1 MQTLAAYQLTRGCY
15 KRHKYP
21 MSLGKPPS
29 VLVADDQADILHAM
43 RVLLRGEKCK
53 VKTVNTPD
61 DALDALSNDSFDVA
75 LIDLNYARDTTSG
88 KEGLDLIMGIQKL
101 DPDLPIVVMT
111 AWATID
117 LAVECMRR
125 GAADFIQ
132 KPWENARVITT
143 VFNQTDLYRAKR
155 RATLLEDE
163 NRALKESKS
172 KDFLARSDVMKP
184 ILEIMH
190 KVGPSDAN
198 ILITGENGTGKG
210 VAARYIH
217 ALSTRSPQPFVSINM
232 GGLASGVAESELF
245 GHVKGAFTD
254 AKSDRAGRFE
264 MADGG
269 TLFMDEIGNLPM
281 DQQQKLLRVLETGEF
296 ERVGSS
302 RTLKVNV
309 RIISATNSDLLQSV
323 SEGKFREDLLYR
335 LNTIPIHLPPLRERT
350 EDVELLAEHFLK
362 RHLKRYN
369 KQIDGFH
376 PQALATLQ
384 QYGWPGNVRELD
396 HTIERSVLLSSG
408 EQIKVS
414 DLGLMSTASQSDQ
427 SAMNTPSIDDMSLE
441 DVEKYLIQ
449 RTLKRNGGNAT
460 KTATDL
466 GLSRSAF
473 YRRLQRFGL

>member
-1 MQTLAAYQLTRGCY
+1 
-15 KRHKYP
+15 
-21 MSLGKPPS
+21 MSMDKPPS
-29 VLVADDQADILHAM
+29 ILVADDQADILHAL
-43 RVLLRGEKCK
+43 RVLLRGEGCK
-53 VKTVNTPD
+53 VKTVTTPD
-61 DALDALSNDSFDVA
+61 EALDALAHNPFDVVM
-75 LIDLNYARDTTSG
+75 IDLNYARDTTSG
-88 KEGLDLIMGIQKL
+88 KEGLDLLKSIQKL

-117 LAVECMRR
+117 LAVECMRQ
-125 GAADFIQ
+125 GAADFVQ
-132 KPWENARVITT
+132 KPWENARVTAT
-143 VFNQTDLYRAKR
+143 VLNQTDLYRAKR
-155 RATLLEDE
+155 RATLLADE

-172 KDFLARSDVMKP
+172 REFLAKSEVMRP
-184 ILEIMH
+184 VLEIMH
-190 KVGPSDAN
+190 KVAPSDAN

-217 ALSTRSPQPFVSINM
+217 SLSARSTEPFVSINM

-281 DQQQKLLRVLETGEF
+281 EQQQKLLRVLETGEF

-309 RIISATNSDLLQSV
+309 RIISATNSDLQRSV
-323 SEGKFREDLLYR
+323 REGKFREDLLYR
-335 LNTIPIHLPPLRERT
+335 LNTIPVHLPPLRERR
-350 EDVELLAEHFLK
+350 EDIELLAGHFLE
-362 RHLKRYN
+362 RHLKRYCKN
-369 KQIDGFH
+369 IDGFIE
-376 PQALATLQ
+376 QAIETLRG
-384 QYGWPGNVRELD
+384 YPWPGNVRELD
-396 HTIERSVLLSSG
+396 HTIERAVLLAGG
-408 EQIKVS
+408 ERIKVS
-414 DLGLMSTASQSDQ
+414 DLGLMSTAAPGDA

-441 DVEKYLIQ
+441 EVEKYLIQ

-460 KTATDL
+460 KTAEDL

>member
-1 MQTLAAYQLTRGCY
+1 MEKA
-15 KRHKYP
+15 
-21 MSLGKPPS
+21 PS
-29 VLVADDQADILHAM
+29 VLVADDQPDILHAL
-43 RVLLRGEKCK
+43 RVLLRGEGCT
-53 VKTVNTPD
+53 VKTVDSPEE
-61 DALDALSNDSFDVA
+61 ALQALSQSSFDVA

-88 KEGLDLIMGIQKL
+88 KEGMDLLEGIQKL
-101 DPDLPIVVMT
+101 DPDLPVVVMT

-117 LAVECMRR
+117 LAVECMRK

-132 KPWENARVITT
+132 KPWENARVKAT
-143 VFNQTDLYRAKR
+143 VANQAELYRAKR
-155 RATLLEDE
+155 KATLLEEE
-163 NRALKESKS
+163 NRSLKASKS
-172 KDFLARSDVMKP
+172 RDFLARSEVMKP
-184 ILEIMH
+184 LISMMN
-190 KVGPSDAN
+190 KVAPSDAN

-217 ALSTRSPQPFVSINM
+217 SLSARSEEPFVSINM

-254 AKSDRAGRFE
+254 AKADRAGRFE

-302 RTLKVNV
+302 RTIKVDV
-309 RIISATNSDLLQSV
+309 RIISATNSDLQKSV
-323 SEGKFREDLLYR
+323 REGKFREDLLYR
-335 LNTIPIHLPPLRERT
+335 LNTIPVHLPPLRERA
-350 EDVELLAEHFLK
+350 EDIELLANHFLQ
-362 RHLKRYN
+362 RHLKRYG
-369 KQIDGFH
+369 KSITGLIE
-376 PQALATLQ
+376 PAVEALRS
-384 QYGWPGNVRELD
+384 YNWPGNVRELD
-396 HTIERSVLLSSG
+396 HTIERSVLLASG
-408 EQIKVS
+408 DQIKVS
-414 DLGLMSTASQSDQ
+414 DLGLIPTASTDDEG
-427 SAMNTPSIDDMSLE
+427 AMNGPSIDDMSLE
-441 DVEKYLIQ
+441 EVEKYLIQ

>member
-1 MQTLAAYQLTRGCY
+1 
-15 KRHKYP
+15 
-21 MSLGKPPS
+21 MSLEKPPS
-29 VLVADDQADILHAM
+29 VLVADDQPDILQAL
-43 RVLLRGEKCK
+43 RVLLRGEGCK

-61 DALDALSNDSFDVA
+61 EALDALAHNPFDVA

-88 KEGLDLIMGIQKL
+88 KEGLDLIHSIRKL

-117 LAVECMRR
+117 LAVECMRQ
-125 GAADFIQ
+125 GAADFMQ
-132 KPWENARVITT
+132 KPWENARVTAT
-143 VFNQTDLYRAKR
+143 VFNQAELYRAKR
-155 RATLLEDE
+155 RATVLEDE

-172 KDFLARSDVMKP
+172 RDFLAKSDVMRP
-184 ILEIMH
+184 VIEVMH
-190 KVGPSDAN
+190 KVAPSDAN

-217 ALSTRSPQPFVSINM
+217 SRSARSTEPFVSINM

-281 DQQQKLLRVLETGEF
+281 EQQQKLLRVLETGEF

-309 RIISATNSDLLQSV
+309 RIISATNSDLQKSV
-323 SEGKFREDLLYR
+323 REGKFREDLLYR
-335 LNTIPIHLPPLRERT
+335 LNTISVHLPPLRERR
-350 EDVELLAEHFLK
+350 EDIELLANHFLS

-369 KQIDGFH
+369 KQIEGLVE
-376 PQALATLQ
+376 QALETLR

-396 HTIERSVLLSSG
+396 HTIERAVLLASG
-408 EQIKVS
+408 SHIKVS
-414 DLGLMSTASQSDQ
+414 DLGLISTAAPEDE
-427 SAMNTPSIDDMSLE
+427 SALGGPSLDDMSLE

-449 RTLKRNGGNAT
+449 RTLKRNDGNAT
-460 KTATDL
+460 KTAADL

>member
-1 MQTLAAYQLTRGCY
+1 MDN
-15 KRHKYP
+15 
-21 MSLGKPPS
+21 PPS
-29 VLVADDQADILHAM
+29 ILVADDQTDILQAL
-43 RVLLRGEKCK
+43 RILLRGEGAK
-53 VKTVNTPD
+53 VKTASTPEE
-61 DALDALSNDSFDVA
+61 ALEALEHSSFDAA

-88 KEGLDLIMGIQKL
+88 QEGLDLLRRIQKI

-132 KPWENARVITT
+132 KPWENARVIAT
-143 VFNQTDLYRAKR
+143 VTNQVDLHRAKR
-155 RATLLEDE
+155 RASLLEQE
-163 NRALKESKS
+163 NRTLKESKAR
-172 KDFLARSDVMKP
+172 DFLARSDVMKP
-184 ILEIMH
+184 VIEMMN
-190 KVGPSDAN
+190 KVAPSDAN

-217 ALSTRSPQPFVSINM
+217 SLSARATEPFVSINM

-281 DQQQKLLRVLETGEF
+281 EQQQKLLRVLETGEF

-309 RIISATNSDLLQSV
+309 RIISATNADLQKAV
-323 SEGKFREDLLYR
+323 REGKFREDLLYR
-335 LNTIPIHLPPLRERT
+335 LNTIPVHLPPLRER
-350 EDVELLAEHFLK
+350 EADIELLAGHFLE
-362 RHLKRYN
+362 RHRRRYN
-369 KQIDGFH
+369 KSIAGFL
-376 PQALATLQ
+376 PQALEVLRA
-384 QYGWPGNVRELD
+384 YAWPGNVRELD
-396 HTIERSVLLSSG
+396 HTIERAVLLSGG
-408 EQIKVS
+408 EQIRVS
-414 DLGLMSTASQSDQ
+414 DLGLMSTASTDDA
-427 SAMNTPSIDDMSLE
+427 SAQGPSLDDMSLE
-441 DVEKYLIQ
+441 EVEKYLIQ

-460 KTATDL
+460 KTAEDL

>member
-1 MQTLAAYQLTRGCY
+1 
-15 KRHKYP
+15 
-21 MSLGKPPS
+21 
-29 VLVADDQADILHAM
+29 M
-43 RVLLRGEKCK
+43 RVLLRGEGYQ
-53 VKTVNTPD
+53 VKTVNTPEE
-61 DALDALSNDSFDVA
+61 ALDALTQSPFDVA

-88 KEGLDLIMGIQKL
+88 QEGLDLLQGIQKL
-101 DPDLPIVVMT
+101 DPDLPVVVMT

-117 LAVECMRR
+117 LAVECMRK
-125 GAADFIQ
+125 GAADFMQ
-132 KPWENARVITT
+132 KPWENARVKATIA
-143 VFNQTDLYRAKR
+143 NQTELYRAKR
-155 RATLLEDE
+155 KATLLAEE
-163 NRALKESKS
+163 NRALKEQKS
-172 KDFLARSDVMKP
+172 RDFLAQSDVMRP
-184 ILEIMH
+184 VIEMMI
-190 KVGPSDAN
+190 KVAPSDAN
-198 ILITGENGTGKG
+198 VLITGENGTGKG

-217 ALSTRSPQPFVSINM
+217 SLSSNADEPFVSINM

-281 DQQQKLLRVLETGEF
+281 EQQQKLLRVLETGEF

-309 RIISATNSDLLQSV
+309 RIISATNSDLQKSV
-323 SEGKFREDLLYR
+323 REGKFREDLLYR
-335 LNTIPIHLPPLRERT
+335 LNTIPVHLPPLRER
-350 EDVELLAEHFLK
+350 ESDIELLANHFLL

-369 KQIDGFH
+369 KDISGIID
-376 PQALATLQ
+376 QAMEALRR
-384 QYGWPGNVRELD
+384 YNWPGNVRELD
-396 HTIERSVLLSSG
+396 HTIERAVLLASG
-408 EQIKVS
+408 TQIKVS
-414 DLGLMSTASQSDQ
+414 DLGLIPTASTEDGG
-427 SAMNTPSIDDMSLE
+427 AINGPSIDDMSLE

-460 KTATDL
+460 KTASDL

>member
-1 MQTLAAYQLTRGCY
+1 M
-15 KRHKYP
+15 
-21 MSLGKPPS
+21 
-29 VLVADDQADILHAM
+29 
-43 RVLLRGEKCK
+43 LLRGEGCK

-61 DALDALSNDSFDVA
+61 EALDALAHHPFDVA

-88 KEGLDLIMGIQKL
+88 QEGLDLIHSIRKL
-101 DPDLPIVVMT
+101 DSSLPIVVMT

-125 GAADFIQ
+125 GAADFMQ
-132 KPWENARVITT
+132 KPWENARVTAT
-143 VFNQTDLYRAKR
+143 VFNQTEFYRAKR
-155 RATLLEDE
+155 RATVLEDE

-172 KDFLARSDVMKP
+172 RDFLAKSDIMRP
-184 ILEIMH
+184 ILEVMH
-190 KVGPSDAN
+190 KVAPSDAN

-217 ALSTRSPQPFVSINM
+217 SRSSRSTEPFVSINM

-281 DQQQKLLRVLETGEF
+281 EQQQKLLRVLETGEF

-309 RIISATNSDLLQSV
+309 RIISATNSDLQKSV
-323 SEGKFREDLLYR
+323 REGKFREDLLYR
-335 LNTIPIHLPPLRERT
+335 LNTIPVHLPPLRERKG
-350 EDVELLAEHFLK
+350 DVELLANHFLQ
-362 RHLKRYN
+362 RHIKRYN
-369 KQIDGFH
+369 KQIDGLMDKAVE
-376 PQALATLQ
+376 ALLQ
-384 QYGWPGNVRELD
+384 YNWPGNVRELD

-408 EQIKVS
+408 NEIRVS
-414 DLGLMSTASQSDQ
+414 DLGLIPTAAPGDEG
-427 SAMNTPSIDDMSLE
+427 ATGGPSLDDMSLE

-449 RTLKRNGGNAT
+449 RTLKRNDGNAT
-460 KTATDL
+460 KTAQDL

>member
-1 MQTLAAYQLTRGCY
+1 
-15 KRHKYP
+15 
-21 MSLGKPPS
+21 MSTDKPPA
-29 VLVADDQADILHAM
+29 VLIADDQPDILHAL
-43 RVLLRGEKCK
+43 RVLLRGEGCK
-53 VKTVNTPD
+53 VKAVNTPD
-61 DALDALSNDSFDVA
+61 EALDALAHHPFDVA

-88 KEGLDLIMGIQKL
+88 SEGLDLIGSIRKL
-101 DPDLPIVVMT
+101 DPDLPVVVMT

-132 KPWENARVITT
+132 KPWENARVTAT
-143 VFNQTDLYRAKR
+143 VANQAELYRAKR
-155 RATLLEDE
+155 RATLLADE

-172 KDFLARSDVMKP
+172 RDFLARSDIMRPV
-184 ILEIMH
+184 LEIMH
-190 KVGPSDAN
+190 KVAPSDAN

-217 ALSTRSPQPFVSINM
+217 TRSARATEPFVSINM

-281 DQQQKLLRVLETGEF
+281 LQQQKLLRVLETGEF

-302 RTLKVNV
+302 RTLRVNV
-309 RIISATNSDLLQSV
+309 RIISATNTDLQKAV
-323 SEGKFREDLLYR
+323 AEGRFREDLLYR
-335 LNTIPIHLPPLRERT
+335 LNTIPIHLPPLRERHA
-350 EDVELLAEHFLK
+350 DIQLLAEHFLQT
-362 RHLKRYN
+362 HLKRYG
-369 KQIDGFH
+369 KRIDGFL
-376 PQALATLQ
+376 PQALDALR
-384 QYGWPGNVRELD
+384 QYPWPGNVRELD
-396 HTIERSVLLSSG
+396 HAIERAVLLADDG
-408 EQIKVS
+408 RIRVS
-414 DLGLMSTASQSDQ
+414 DLGLLSTAAPGDP
-427 SAMNTPSIDDMSLE
+427 SALNAPSLDDMSLE
-441 DVEKYLIQ
+441 EVEKYLIQ

-460 KTATDL
+460 KTAEDL